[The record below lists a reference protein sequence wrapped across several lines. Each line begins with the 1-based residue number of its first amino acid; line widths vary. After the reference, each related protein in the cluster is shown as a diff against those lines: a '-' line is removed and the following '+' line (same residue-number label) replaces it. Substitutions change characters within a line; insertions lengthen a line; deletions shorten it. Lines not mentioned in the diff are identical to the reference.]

1 MAATRGNPKLIKAG
15 FVLASLAVCAVGFQA
30 TQQPGGNPIVQ
41 VMAIVFGVEQLLA
54 EIVVLPLLMRS
65 LTKKRPYNAADMLI
79 KLAFH
84 ENGVLLGFVLSF
96 ISHDPRY
103 LYYFAFPCIL
113 LMVFTPTGER

>member
-30 TQQPGGNPIVQ
+30 TQQPADDAAT
-41 VMAIVFGVEQLLA
+41 MAIVFGVEQLLA